1 MALQDILYWPISGC
15 HTHVF
20 DFDANPNKTHS
31 QLTSLLNYV
40 ILGCRPHFF
49 FCISA
54 SLQIVKI
61 KIMNYSIQFQRMVE
75 KKQNGSS
82 SINPAPLA
90 RPCLLPAHVRFAEWK
105 HTIALFTGGVRWRR
119 YRHSIK
125 FVYSLHEY
133 EYERG
138 LVCGT
143 SHTNNTINWPK
154 SRECTTW
161 DFHLFFFSWF
171 FAAEEK
177 TAAPI
182 PADQIV
188 IHNHVSIYNRRWR
201 VGVQRSSCTWNV
213 QKKRNAVFS
222 LTNNN

>member
-133 EYERG
+133 EYVRDQPHEQHYQ
-138 LVCGT
+138 LT
-143 SHTNNTINWPK
+143 EI
-154 SRECTTW
+154 SRVHHMR
-161 DFHLFFFSWF
+161 FSFVFFFLVLCRRR
-171 FAAEEK
+171 K
-177 TAAPI
+177 
-182 PADQIV
+182 
-188 IHNHVSIYNRRWR
+188 NRRTDSS
-201 VGVQRSSCTWNV
+201 RSN
-213 QKKRNAVFS
+213 RDP
-222 LTNNN
+222 